1 MSFAHKSTAMVA
13 MSGGVDSAVA
23 AHLMQSAGYAVTG
36 VTMKLYRDGEPRPHA
51 DGGEDDSPDILRAR
65 RVAAALDIPHLV
77 CHLEHTFCTRVVD
90 EFVRAYLA
98 GETPNPCVTCNKT
111 VKFGALIDFADA
123 HSLSVVATG
132 HYARIEQ
139 NEGGICTVR
148 RALDTTKDQ
157 SYMLWSLGQDVL
169 RRVRLPLGG
178 LCKSEVRE
186 LAAAQGF
193 TNAHERDS
201 QDICFIPDGNYVDF
215 IRRYAGHT
223 PTPGHFVDADG
234 RVLGE
239 HAGMLHY
246 TIGQRKGLGVAF
258 GRPVYVLDKN
268 ARTGEVVLG
277 DNEALLRRTLSA
289 HSVNWISG
297 VTPEGA
303 LRVQAKI
310 RYAHDA
316 ADATVW
322 QTDEDHIRVEFDT
335 PQRAI
340 ARGQSVVLYDGDVLL
355 GGGIIE

>member
-1 MSFAHKSTAMVA
+1 
-13 MSGGVDSAVA
+13 VDSAVSV
-23 AHLMQSAGYAVTG
+23 LLLQEQGYAVG
-36 VTMKLYRDGEPRPHA
+36 GATMLLQPCGLQEAEDAAQSAQRLGIEFHVFDWQAQFRRDVIEPFKQVYVR
-51 DGGEDDSPDILRAR
+51 GG
-65 RVAAALDIPHLV
+65 
-77 CHLEHTFCTRVVD
+77 
-90 EFVRAYLA
+90 
-98 GETPNPCVTCNKT
+98 TPNPCIFCNKAL
-111 VKFGALIDFADA
+111 KFGAFLEQALALGYDG
-123 HSLSVVATG
+123 VATG
-132 HYARIEQ
+132 HYARVKKE
-139 NEGGICTVR
+139 NGRYLLYTAEDC
-148 RALDTTKDQ
+148 TKDQ
-157 SYMLWSLGQDVL
+157 TYMLWSLSQDVL
-169 RRVRLPLGG
+169 SHVRFPLGQ
-178 LCKSEVRE
+178 LTKTEVRE
-186 LAAAQGF
+186 IAAAHGF
-193 TNAHERDS
+193 TNAQRKDS

-234 RVLGE
+234 RVLGD

-258 GRPVYVLDKN
+258 GHPVYVLDKN

-277 DNEALLRRTLSA
+277 ENEALLRRTPGA

-297 VTPEGA
+297 IAPKGA

-322 QTDEDHIRVEFDT
+322 QTDEHHIRVEFDT